1 MWNAILEEV
10 REEEGKDD
18 SELVWFEAESG
29 DEGLRIIV
37 ADKEPS
43 SWLLLED
50 VSTSG
55 SRRPRLTLRV
65 DEAAAAEVTDDRIKG
80 RFMEW
85 VVLAKGTN

>member
-1 MWNAILEEV
+1 MGRQECGEDYDFAEEPMWNAILEEV

-43 SWLLLED
+43 SWLLL
-50 VSTSG
+50 
-55 SRRPRLTLRV
+55 
-65 DEAAAAEVTDDRIKG
+65 
-80 RFMEW
+80 
-85 VVLAKGTN
+85 